1 MINSTDRNRRGLRS
15 RLLTLFGVAVVTLS
29 MSACDR
35 LLEVSIPGEVDAAD
49 LDNPAL
55 ARSLMVAAIGEFECA
70 YNAYINGVSILSEE
84 HWVSSGWRNYNIWGA
99 RLDDLRR
106 WGGACLNNLGDGD
119 ALGFWTALA
128 RARFQTDDVFNRI
141 EAFPAEQLP
150 FDKTGALATL
160 AAYAG
165 YSYTLL
171 GEGFCEMAIDG
182 GPLMTPS
189 EVLQMAETRFTTA
202 AELAQQAG
210 QTDIYHMAMN
220 GRARV
225 RLNLGRTSE
234 AASDAGVIP
243 SGFVMNATHSTVT
256 PRRQNRLFLNSH
268 RNEYLTVAPAY
279 RDLVIDGVPDIRV
292 PVEDMGRPGEDG
304 STPLWLQMKYES
316 STTPI
321 PIASWEEAQL
331 IIAEAELGQVA
342 VDRINGLRDQHGL
355 PHFVPSN
362 VSDNQEV
369 FQQVLEERRRQLFL
383 EGGHR
388 FNDMLRHDIP
398 FPTGSNHKGEPYGP
412 ITCMPLPEQ
421 ERIANPNI
429 N

>member
-1 MINSTDRNRRGLRS
+1 MISFKKQVLKSVRGRIVP
-15 RLLTLFGVAVVTLS
+15 LFGVIVVSFS
-29 MSACDR
+29 MSGCDS
-35 LLEVSIPGEVDAAD
+35 LLDVSIPGEVDAAD
-49 LDNPAL
+49 LGNPAL
-55 ARSLMVAAIGEFECA
+55 ARSLMVAAVGQFECA

-150 FDKTGALATL
+150 FNKTGSLAML

-182 GPLMTPS
+182 GPLMTPE
-189 EVLQMAETRFTTA
+189 EVLAVAEARFTTA

-210 QTDIYHMAMN
+210 DMDIYHMAMN

-234 AASDAGVIP
+234 AASDAAVIP
-243 SGFVMNATHSTVT
+243 QGFVLNATHSTTT
-256 PRRQNRLFLNSH
+256 PRRQNRVHLNSH
-268 RNEYLTVAPAY
+268 RNEYLTVSPNY
-279 RDLVIDGVPDIRV
+279 RGLQVDGVPDPRV
-292 PVEDMGRPGEDG
+292 PVEETGRPGEDG
-304 STPLWLQMKYES
+304 STPLWLQMKYAS
-316 STTPI
+316 PTTAI

-342 VDRINGLRDQHGL
+342 VDRINSLRDQHGL
-355 PHFVPSN
+355 PHYEPSS
-362 VSDNQEV
+362 VADDAEI
-369 FQQVLEERRRQLFL
+369 FAQVLEERRRQLFL

-388 FNDMLRHDIP
+388 YNDMLRHDIP
-398 FPTGSNHKGEPYGP
+398 FPSGSNHKGEPYGP

>member
-1 MINSTDRNRRGLRS
+1 MRASYTRNRTTRS
-15 RLLTLFGVAVVTLS
+15 RALQFLGVLVAFLTLSG
-29 MSACDR
+29 CDR
-35 LLEVSIPGEVDAAD
+35 LLDVTIPGEVDASD

-55 ARSLMVAAIGEFECA
+55 ARSLVVSAIGEFECA
-70 YNAYINGVSILSEE
+70 YNAYLNGVSILSEE

-106 WGGACLNNLGDGD
+106 WGGVCLNNLGDGD

-141 EAFPAEQLP
+141 QEFQAEELP
-150 FDKTGALATL
+150 IDKTASLAML

-182 GPLMTPS
+182 GPLMNPE
-189 EVLQMAETRFTTA
+189 EVLTAAEARFTTA

-210 QTDIYHMAMN
+210 ETDIYLMAMT

-225 RLNLGRTSE
+225 RLNLGQTAG
-234 AASDAGVIP
+234 AAADARLIP
-243 SGFVMNATHSTVT
+243 EGFVLNATHSTST
-256 PRRQNRLFLNSH
+256 PRRQNRIYLNTH
-268 RNEYLTVAPAY
+268 RNEYLTVAPDY
-279 RDLVIDGVPDIRV
+279 RDLEIDGVADPRI
-292 PVEDMGRPGEDG
+292 PVEDTGGPGEDG
-304 STPLWLQMKYES
+304 STPLWLQMKYDS
-316 STTPI
+316 PITPI

-342 VDRINGLRDQHGL
+342 VDRINALRDQHDL
-355 PHFVPSN
+355 PHYEPQN
-362 VSDNQEV
+362 VADDGEILA
-369 FQQVLEERRRQLFL
+369 QVLEERRRQLFL

-388 FNDMLRHDIP
+388 YNDMLRHDIP
-398 FPTGSNHKGEPYGP
+398 FPSGSNHKGEPYGP

-429 N
+429 DS